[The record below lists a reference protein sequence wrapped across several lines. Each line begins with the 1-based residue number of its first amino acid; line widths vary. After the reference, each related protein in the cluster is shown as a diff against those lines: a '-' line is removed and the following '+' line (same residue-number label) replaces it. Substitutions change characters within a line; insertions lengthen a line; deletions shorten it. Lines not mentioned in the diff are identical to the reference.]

1 VERLARV
8 RAIAR
13 VALTGFRALDT
24 DRLRLRAMA
33 LTYLSLFALV
43 PALVVAFS
51 IVQAF
56 TGMAA
61 IWGRV
66 DEFLIDNLAVG
77 ARNTIAPYLERFVKN
92 AHAGSAGVVGGTL
105 LAWSAISLFRN
116 VEGAVNDIW
125 HVRRGRPVRQLVLT
139 YWAGLTLGP
148 ILLASSLTLGH
159 AVRAVVGSWPLGQ
172 YLASLG
178 AFVLACGFFWILY
191 LIVPATKVRP
201 RAALVGG
208 VVAALAFEVAKAAYT
223 YVVAKFFKYDRVY
236 GSVAAIPIFLVWL
249 HLSWTI
255 MLLGARVAFVA
266 QHVRVLLRAHVPE
279 VSPRGRERLAAQA
292 MLEVA
297 RAFRRGEAPPLA
309 EEVAVRV
316 EALPEPVHEVLIALR
331 QAGLVVEAA
340 SGGLLPARPL
350 SHITLADIRQVVAGD
365 APTAEGSGP
374 AQAVVPP
381 LAAAE
386 GAAVERLAAVSFEDL
401 CAGVGA
407 STRALAEPAASA
419 GEVAPAAAR

>member
-1 VERLARV
+1 
-8 RAIAR
+8 
-13 VALTGFRALDT
+13 
-24 DRLRLRAMA
+24 MA

-56 TGMAA
+56 TGMAK

-66 DEFLIDNLAVG
+66 DEFLIENLAVG

-125 HVRRGRPVRQLVLT
+125 HVRRGRPLKQLVLT

-159 AVRAVVGSWPLGQ
+159 AVRAIVGGWPLGAS
-172 YLASLG
+172 LASLG
-178 AFVLACGFFWILY
+178 ALVLSCGFFSVLY

-208 VVAALAFEVAKAAYT
+208 AVAAIAWEVAKAAYT
-223 YVVAKFFKYDRVY
+223 FVVAKFFKYDKVY
-236 GSVAAIPIFLVWL
+236 GSVAAVPIFLVWL

-266 QHVRVLLRAHVPE
+266 QHLRVLFRAHRPE
-279 VSPRGRERLAAQA
+279 VTPLARERLAAQA
-292 MLEVA
+292 MLEVS
-297 RAFRRGEAPPLA
+297 RAFRRGERPPLA

-316 EALPEPVHEVLIALR
+316 EALPEPVHEVLAALR
-331 QAGLVVEAA
+331 QAGLVIEAA

-350 SHITLADIRQVVAGD
+350 AHITLADIRRIVAGEVP
-365 APTAEGSGP
+365 APQRNGP
-374 AQAVVPP
+374 AHAVVPP
-381 LAAAE
+381 LSEAE
-386 GAAVERLAAVSFEDL
+386 GAAMTRLAAVSFEDL
-401 CAGVGA
+401 CVDVGA
-407 STRALAEPAASA
+407 AARADAEPAPSA
-419 GEVAPAAAR
+419 AGVAPAAVR